1 MAWSILTRGLLAV
14 PIKGAAAASCACCCL
29 RPAPPMCVVIWAVS
43 LGQNG
48 AVDIFLAYF
57 VDRLGCVDGVSIGG
71 YTLGQRHHQFVQL
84 GVLLT

>member
-1 MAWSILTRGLLAV
+1 
-14 PIKGAAAASCACCCL
+14 
-29 RPAPPMCVVIWAVS
+29 MCVVIWAVS

-57 VDRLGCVDGVSIGG
+57 FDRLDCMDGVSIGG

-84 GVLLT
+84 GVLLI

>member
-1 MAWSILTRGLLAV
+1 
-14 PIKGAAAASCACCCL
+14 
-29 RPAPPMCVVIWAVS
+29 MCVVIWAVS

-57 VDRLGCVDGVSIGG
+57 VDRLDCVDGVSIGG

-84 GVLLT
+84 GVLLTWHMHVCM